1 MSCGGRRT
9 RTDPVS
15 AWARIKF
22 KLPSA
27 TSDANSAFGPR
38 LTIESGLSRHS
49 NFNSLGVRLDKIV
62 GDPTTLADLQ
72 DVGKLQDS
80 VVADHWLRSR
90 LVDWLTG
97 PIEDQELLFD
107 ENGLG
112 DNGTDAAQTQ
122 VSAS

>member
-1 MSCGGRRT
+1 VSGWT
-9 RTDPVS
+9 RS
-15 AWARIKF
+15 
-22 KLPSA
+22 SA
-27 TSDANSAFGPR
+27 T
-38 LTIESGLSRHS
+38 
-49 NFNSLGVRLDKIV
+49 
-62 GDPTTLADLQ
+62 PTTLADLQ